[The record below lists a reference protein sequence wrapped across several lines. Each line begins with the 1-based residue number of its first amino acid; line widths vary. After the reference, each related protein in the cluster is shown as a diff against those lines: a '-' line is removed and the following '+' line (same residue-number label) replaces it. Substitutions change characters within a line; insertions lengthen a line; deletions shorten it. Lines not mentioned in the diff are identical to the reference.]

1 MKGIPE
7 IMVIATE
14 KMRFAK
20 EADGV
25 LLVCPGPLALGNGAG
40 TFARITVYPFKP
52 EVNGSC
58 LSSL

>member
-1 MKGIPE
+1 
-7 IMVIATE
+7 MVIATE